1 MLAMLFS
8 LMFPAAAF
16 ILVYVQ
22 LLFGGVEGDQLPA
35 EGAWRALRGGMR
47 CCYLATALLPLLGFG
62 LLAAFLDGDG
72 WGSLRMFP
80 CRRLLLPALSF
91 LLGVVNLGLT
101 FAGRLPRKHSRL
113 WHILLTAS
121 LLPSLALATEA
132 WLLWMLDL
140 AYPRW

>member
-16 ILVYVQ
+16 FLVYVQ
-22 LLFGGVEGDQLPA
+22 LRFGGVEGDRLPA

-47 CCYLATALLPLLGFG
+47 CCYLVSALLPLLSFG
-62 LLAAFLDGDG
+62 LLAAFLDGV
-72 WGSLRMFP
+72 GSIWFP
-80 CRRLLLPALSF
+80 GRRLLLPALSF
-91 LLGVVNLGLT
+91 LLGIVNLGLA

>member
-22 LLFGGVEGDQLPA
+22 LLFGGVEGDRLPA

-47 CCYLATALLPLLGFG
+47 CCYLATALLPLLSFG
-62 LLAAFLDGDG
+62 LLAAFLDGG
-72 WGSLRMFP
+72 GSIWFP
-80 CRRLLLPALSF
+80 GRRLLLPALSF
-91 LLGVVNLGLT
+91 LLGIVNLGLA

-121 LLPSLALATEA
+121 LLPSLVLATEA
-132 WLLWMLDL
+132 GWMWVFDL
-140 AYPRW
+140 AQPRW